1 MADKK
6 APAKKAKPKKDE
18 RTQRERF
25 EQFAR
30 EHGATEDV
38 LDKAISNL
46 TKEAKKPK
54 TN

>member
-6 APAKKAKPKKDE
+6 AAKKAKPKKDE

-30 EHGATEDV
+30 EHGADDDV
-38 LDKAISNL
+38 LDRAL
-46 TKEAKKPK
+46 GDVAKSKPAK
-54 TN
+54 S